1 MRAVRLRNPGSG
13 RGIRRGRPPPPPAAV
28 SVAPPVIVPDPA
40 ADAAAAAFDLDLSL
54 LLGGAVVMAIAAFHD
69 VIARTAP
76 LSGPLLAMLAGVAIG
91 PVGLDWIHPDVW
103 GEPTDWME
111 PASLVTMA
119 IGLIAVGLELP
130 RQSVLA
136 RPHRVSLATLLGPV
150 MLLMWAASWLCAWLV
165 LGLEGWAAGL
175 VAAAVVPTDPVL
187 APAVVSGAFARE
199 HLPARL
205 RDTINAESGAN
216 DGLAVP
222 LVAFAALGLAGGL
235 GTAGGWGEWFV
246 ETVLWEAAGA
256 AVVGAACGWAS
267 AKFITRSERARE
279 TDESGLMA
287 FSLAVTL
294 AVLGA
299 AGLLGVSGPLAVFA
313 AGLTFAWGL
322 THARRKK
329 EGDVQNALN
338 EIFLL
343 PVFGLLGAVLPWD
356 EWAAFGWRG
365 PAFVAAVL
373 LFRRPPW
380 LWLLGRLA
388 PRALPDFPAPRDRLF
403 AGWFGP
409 VGVAGL
415 YYAAAYHDELPVLWP
430 AVTLVVTGSVIA
442 YALTAAP
449 LTRMYGA
456 AAAGTPGRR
465 RLRRAKPFAPQD

>member
-1 MRAVRLRNPGSG
+1 MLALL
-13 RGIRRGRPPPPPAAV
+13 
-28 SVAPPVIVPDPA
+28 
-40 ADAAAAAFDLDLSL
+40 ADAAAVDPLALDPAAIDAATVAFDLDRSL

-69 VIARTAP
+69 TIARTAP
-76 LSGPLLAMLAGVAIG
+76 LSGPLLALLAGVAIG
-91 PVGLDWIHPDVW
+91 PVGLDWIHPQLW
-103 GEPTDWME
+103 GEPTAWME
-111 PASLVTMA
+111 PASLITMA
-119 IGLIAVGLELP
+119 IGLIAVALELP
-130 RQSVLA
+130 RQSVTA
-136 RPHRVSLATLLGPV
+136 RPHLVSLATLLGPM

-165 LGLEGWAAGL
+165 LGLDGWAAGL

-235 GTAGGWGEWFV
+235 ATADGWGEWFV
-246 ETVLWEAAGA
+246 DAVLWEAAGA

-299 AGLLGVSGPLAVFA
+299 AGLLGVSGPLAVFS

-322 THARRKK
+322 TKARRKK

-338 EIFLL
+338 ELFLL

-365 PAFVAAVL
+365 PAFVAALL

-380 LWLLGRLA
+380 MWLLGRFA
-388 PRALPDFPAPRDRLF
+388 PRSLPDFPAPRDWLF

-409 VGVAGL
+409 VGVAAL
-415 YYAAAYHDELPVLWP
+415 YYAAAYHDELPALWP
-430 AVTLVVTGSVIA
+430 AITLVVTGSVIA

-449 LTRMYGA
+449 LTRLYGA

-465 RLRRAKPFAPQD
+465 RLRRMKSPAPTA